1 MRSSAKVH
9 LLANE
14 NVLERR
20 MVGERRRYNNNC
32 LQKGLRRRIVRPLEG
47 GGAWSEEDLNAL
59 ARYVETHKK
68 YNKGGG
74 RRYCS
79 SGAPAVKWPVKKSGT
94 STNAF
99 KKEEINIGSSSTN
112 PIMKKMNI
120 TQDRV
125 THMNNNISVSW
136 AATRVNALNAQP
148 PQQPQQPQQ
157 PQHQN
162 IPSRLRNL
170 EQEIGLGHV
179 GQIRERISR
188 IENELLDPLQRL
200 PPGAGIRAR
209 IASCES
215 FL

>member
-1 MRSSAKVH
+1 M
-9 LLANE
+9 
-14 NVLERR
+14 
-20 MVGERRRYNNNC
+20 
-32 LQKGLRRRIVRPLEG
+32 
-47 GGAWSEEDLNAL
+47 
-59 ARYVETHKK
+59 
-68 YNKGGG
+68 
-74 RRYCS
+74 
-79 SGAPAVKWPVKKSGT
+79 
-94 STNAF
+94 
-99 KKEEINIGSSSTN
+99 SSSHR
-112 PIMKKMNI
+112 IC
-120 TQDRV
+120 
-125 THMNNNISVSW
+125 ISLVWSSFS
-136 AATRVNALNAQP
+136 AVLLPQPQQQLPQQPQQPQQPPQP